1 MKWIICRRC
10 DRAVPPEYV
19 QTHLWNKHD
28 IDCSDEM
35 LNSIV
40 IAHGLMSLDSIKAWK
55 KSAVELEAA
64 IGGIAVETG
73 HRCIECG
80 HCTPVW
86 GSMTDHFVKYHEG
99 KDARECTEAEIQMQA
114 PFGGELKKWLEII
127 DGGAMEVDEENES
140 AWDAVKVLLAK
151 KRRRAR
157 ASTGREENVRLL
169 NGFVART
176 RWDILIEG
184 HDKKQLRALAA
195 IAKEKDPLHKVMEV
209 SEKYFTEIS
218 DKLRVGDVLL
228 RRKIESEG

>member
-1 MKWIICRRC
+1 MM
-10 DRAVPPEYV
+10 
-19 QTHLWNKHD
+19 T
-28 IDCSDEM
+28 
-35 LNSIV
+35 
-40 IAHGLMSLDSIKAWK
+40 LDSLRAWK
-55 KSAVELEAA
+55 KNTVTLEAA
-64 IGGIAVETG
+64 IEGIAVETG
-73 HRCIECG
+73 HKCIKCG

-86 GSMTDHFVKYHEG
+86 GSMTDHFVKKHEG
-99 KDARECTEAEIQMQA
+99 QDVRECTEADIQMQA
-114 PFGGELKKWLEII
+114 PFGGELMKWFEII
-127 DGGAMEVDEENES
+127 DSNAMEVDEDNES
-140 AWDAVKVLLAK
+140 TWEAVKVLLAK
-151 KRRRAR
+151 KRHRVR

-184 HDKKQLRALAA
+184 HDKNQLRALAA